1 MAGGIRQHR
10 LDLLR
15 TRRIAG
21 NLHVRELARLA
32 NVSDL
37 MIHKIENGDPCAPEI
52 TERLLDAL
60 GPLVA
65 ITSSSAANPTSL
77 LTAAHKFVTGDTVTI
92 TGHTGATN
100 PITGDN
106 VVTVVDTTHFTVAID
121 ETGGGGTNGTARLSP
136 VSLGLARL

>member
-1 MAGGIRQHR
+1 MPGSIRQHR
-10 LDLLR
+10 LDLLK

-21 NLHVRELARLA
+21 GFSVRDLARLA

-37 MIHKIENGDPCAPEI
+37 TITKIENGDPCSPEI
-52 TERLLDAL
+52 TERLIDVL
-60 GPLVA
+60 GPSVA

-77 LTAAHKFVTGDTVTI
+77 LVAVHKFVTGDTVTV

-106 VVTVVDTTHFTVAID
+106 VATVVDTTHFTVAID
-121 ETGGGGTNGTARLSP
+121 ETGGGGTSGTARLSP
-136 VSLGLARL
+136 TSLGIARL